1 MAGLCAVRALSDQF
15 ERVTL
20 VERDRLP
27 DGFEHR
33 AGTPQSH
40 HVHALLLRGSMEL
53 ERLFPGLESEL
64 IAVPVLR
71 WGVKGALNSRASQKL

>member
-1 MAGLCAVRALSDQF
+1 MTPPKRSHAIGGGIAGLCAARAPSDQF

-33 AGTPQSH
+33 A
-40 HVHALLLRGSMEL
+40 A
-53 ERLFPGLESEL
+53 
-64 IAVPVLR
+64 A
-71 WGVKGALNSRASQKL
+71 